1 MQINVEAPNVT
12 LIKTIMRAAVV
23 AALVLPTAPAFAGER
38 EQAFM
43 QSIAGSYRGSGEI
56 RGEDGGPVN
65 CRLTFRP
72 SGAKLNYTGRCSGG
86 GGSQSFSGIIRYND
100 EAGRWESSSRG
111 KTVRGRKSGSTLS
124 FSIATSDSRGSVSST
139 MSISPGSARVRFEF
153 ESRRGERSSGSIPFS
168 RV

>member
-1 MQINVEAPNVT
+1 MT
-12 LIKTIMRAAVV
+12 LIKTLMRAAFV
-23 AALVLPTAPAFAGER
+23 AALVLPNAPAFAGEA
-38 EQAFM
+38 ELAYL
-43 QSIAGSYRGSGEI
+43 QSLAGTYRGSGEI

-86 GGSQSFSGIIRYND
+86 GGSQSFSGVIRYND
-100 EAGRWESSSRG
+100 DADRWESSSRG

-124 FSIATSDSRGSVSST
+124 FTIATSDSRGSVNST
-139 MSISPGSARVRFEF
+139 MSISPGSARVRFEY
-153 ESRRGERSSGSIPFS
+153 ESRSGERSSGSIPFS